1 MDTNGIQV
9 IEIQPTKTG
18 MQRPTNPNNCG
29 TTSKPSNFLEFI
41 NRHKYSQHPSGISN
55 RFYNETILIQI
66 QDNPNSQ
73 RYGKS
78 ESNPGRIQFFIAK
91 TSDSTSSVSPKGVY
105 LKKCPSSQE
114 I

>member
-1 MDTNGIQV
+1 MEFKSSKFNQQKPECKDQQTPIIAGQHQNHQTFWNSLTDTNILN
-9 IEIQPTKTG
+9 I
-18 MQRPTNPNNCG
+18 
-29 TTSKPSNFLEFI
+29 L
-41 NRHKYSQHPSGISN
+41 ISN

-73 RYGKS
+73 KYGKS
-78 ESNPGRIQFFIAK
+78 ESNPGRNQFFIAK